1 MDLHHTQGEVDISLS
16 CFVLQNWREALDRLL
31 DVYADLSF
39 QGTVFPLVPPLL
51 SHIYLNPM
59 FTLVPIFLFC
69 NILLHVMC
77 WKLFTHVYKL
87 RHNKWPVDI
96 LRNNLGTMKYIPFLG
111 SNKLIFSFK
120 VVKSSCLLA
129 RTTIFLMIMS
139 FPSFSAGLSRVL
151 NRF

>member
-1 MDLHHTQGEVDISLS
+1 MYVCRLIFSGNSIPS
-16 CFVLQNWREALDRLL
+16 C
-31 DVYADLSF
+31 SS
-39 QGTVFPLVPPLL
+39 PPLPHL
-51 SHIYLNPM
+51 FESYVN
-59 FTLVPIFLFC
+59 FALVSIFSFC

-87 RHNKWPVDI
+87 RHNEWPVDI
-96 LRNNLGTMKYIPFLG
+96 LRNNLGTVKYIPFLG

-151 NRF
+151 NRFLSRR